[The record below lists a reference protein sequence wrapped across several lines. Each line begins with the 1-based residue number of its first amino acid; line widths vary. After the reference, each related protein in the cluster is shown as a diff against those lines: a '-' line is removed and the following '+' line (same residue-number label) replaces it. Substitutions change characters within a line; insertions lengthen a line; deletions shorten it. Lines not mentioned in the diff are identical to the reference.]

1 MNIFIKWLLNSIIIL
16 ILPFILRGIYVEN
29 FITALIVALVLG
41 LLNALLKPILVIL
54 TLPITILTLGLFI
67 LVLNGLI
74 IIIASK
80 LVPGF
85 NVSNIWYAILIA
97 IVLSIFNSIIK

>member
-1 MNIFIKWLLNSIIIL
+1 MNILIKWLLNSIIIL
-16 ILPFILRGIYVEN
+16 ILPFIIRGIYVEN
-29 FITALIVALVLG
+29 FITAIIVALVLG

-54 TLPITILTLGLFI
+54 TLPIAILTLGLFL

-85 NVSNIWYAILIA
+85 SISNIWYAILVAMI
-97 IVLSIFNSIIK
+97 LSIFNSVIK